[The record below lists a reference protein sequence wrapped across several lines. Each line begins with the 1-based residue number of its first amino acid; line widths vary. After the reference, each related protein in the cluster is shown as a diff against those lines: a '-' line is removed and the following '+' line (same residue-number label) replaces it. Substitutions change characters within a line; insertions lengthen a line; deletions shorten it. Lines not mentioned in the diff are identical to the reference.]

1 MFSARNTGA
10 SSQRRRRQFMRR
22 SWRRVKSSRTKR
34 PSTQAGTVSWC
45 SYMPVKFKDPAFDKQ
60 VNKLINLINSLII
73 KESDLLMRHTEWPNF
88 VFHHSVNQPFKGD
101 YLEISK
107 NPKYQKLNSA
117 VDEKVLLA
125 DVVNKINRA
134 NGKVRKITGTAT
146 LWIQLVKSKKNLK
159 KSFDLK

>member
-1 MFSARNTGA
+1 MTA
-10 SSQRRRRQFMRR
+10 
-22 SWRRVKSSRTKR
+22 
-34 PSTQAGTVSWC
+34 
-45 SYMPVKFKDPAFDKQ
+45 
-60 VNKLINLINSLII
+60 
-73 KESDLLMRHTEWPNF
+73 F
-88 VFHHSVNQPFKGD
+88 VFRRSVNQPFKGD

-146 LWIQLVKSKKNLK
+146 L
-159 KSFDLK
+159 